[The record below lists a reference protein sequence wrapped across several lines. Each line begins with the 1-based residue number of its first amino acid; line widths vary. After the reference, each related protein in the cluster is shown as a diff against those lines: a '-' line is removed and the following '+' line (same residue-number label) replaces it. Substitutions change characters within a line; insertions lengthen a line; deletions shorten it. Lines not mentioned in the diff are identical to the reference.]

1 MTDTTTRTLDQLTYT
16 ALSYRYP
23 QFMEAVRD
31 MADIVPPQLLDEWFA
46 QLRLDLDRIQ
56 AEFETRQA
64 AEITA
69 PSIIWVDEFEDCTG
83 TPGPYHIEIHRDDDG
98 DIESCSVLV
107 SDEYLGGA
115 KTVEGAK
122 AFAERHARI
131 AQVTE

>member
-98 DIESCSVLV
+98 DIEFLF
-107 SDEYLGGA
+107 GPRFG
-115 KTVEGAK
+115 
-122 AFAERHARI
+122 
-131 AQVTE
+131 